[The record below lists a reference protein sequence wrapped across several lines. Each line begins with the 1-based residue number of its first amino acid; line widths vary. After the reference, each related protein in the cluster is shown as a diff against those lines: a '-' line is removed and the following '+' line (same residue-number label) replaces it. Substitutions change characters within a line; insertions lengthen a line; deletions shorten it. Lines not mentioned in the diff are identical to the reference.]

1 MRALVVKS
9 PNVHS
14 LDQLEIIDRPQPTA
28 KAGQVLV
35 KVHAV
40 GLNPVDYKLVEGGV
54 ESWIFPHILGLDVAG
69 EIVAL
74 GSGVQGFQVGERV
87 SGHGNLMK
95 DGCFADYVAVPT
107 YQLTKIPAN
116 VTYEQ
121 AAALLCGT
129 LTAYTAINRKA
140 NLTNV
145 KTVLVH
151 AGAGGVG
158 SLAIQFAKLHGFRV
172 LTTVSARKKDFV
184 QQLHPDAIIDYQHE
198 DVSQRVAELTDGLG
212 ADLIID
218 TVGKAEATKDI
229 KRLSYNGTL
238 VTIVDV
244 PEMDAGYLFDHAIN
258 VATVNLGGA
267 HLSANPTQQADLGK
281 MNAEVLQLMSQ
292 GKIDPMIERV
302 LPFEQIADG
311 LKMLKDRQVKGK
323 LVVRL

>member
-1 MRALVVKS
+1 MKALVVKS
-9 PNVHS
+9 PSIHS
-14 LDQLEIIDRPQPTA
+14 LDQLEIADRPQPTA
-28 KAGQVLV
+28 QASQVLV

-54 ESWIFPHILGLDVAG
+54 DSWTFPHILGLDLAG
-69 EIVAL
+69 EVVAI
-74 GSGVQGFQVGERV
+74 GEGVHDFQVGDRV

-95 DGCFADYVAVPT
+95 DGCFADYVTVPT
-107 YQLTKIPAN
+107 YQLAKLPAN

-121 AAALLCGT
+121 ATALLCGA
-129 LTAYTAINRKA
+129 LTAYMAVNRKA

-244 PEMDAGYLFDHAIN
+244 PEMDAAYLFDHAIN
-258 VATVNLGGA
+258 VDTVNLGGA
-267 HLSANPTQQADLGK
+267 HLSGNPTQQADLGK

-292 GKIDPMIERV
+292 GKINPLIEKV
-302 LPFEQIADG
+302 LPFEQIVDG
-311 LKMLKDRQVKGK
+311 LKMLKQRQVKGK
-323 LVVRL
+323 LVVKL

>member
-1 MRALVVKS
+1 MKALVVKGQS
-9 PNVHS
+9 VHS
-14 LDQLEIIDRPQPTA
+14 LDQLEIAERPRPTA

-54 ESWIFPHILGLDVAG
+54 DSWSFPHVLGLDVAG
-69 EIVAL
+69 EVVAV
-74 GSGVQGFQVGERV
+74 GEGVHDFQIGERV

-95 DGCFADYVAVPT
+95 DGCFAEYVAVPI
-107 YQLTKIPAN
+107 YQLAKIPAN

-121 AAALLCGT
+121 AAALLCGA
-129 LTAYTAINRKA
+129 LTAYTAVNRKA

-172 LTTVSARKKDFV
+172 LTTVSARKKAFV

-198 DVSQRVAELTDGLG
+198 DVSQRVSELTGDLG

-244 PEMDAGYLFDHAIN
+244 PEMDAAYLFDHAIN
-258 VATVNLGGA
+258 VDTVNLGGA
-267 HLSANPTQQADLGK
+267 HLSGNPTQQADLGK

-292 GKIDPMIERV
+292 GKIDPLIEQA
-302 LPFEQIADG
+302 LPFEQIVDG
-311 LKMLKDRQVKGK
+311 LQMLKQRQVQGK
-323 LVVRL
+323 LVAKM